1 MNGPKPDSPRSR
13 SKRIAPPPVVGSVV
27 LPRAGRPGPPP
38 KWPLETRQ
46 PTPAQLA
53 KWKRLWATPQAL
65 MWERGYAPLDV
76 VARYVITAI
85 RADRDGE
92 AVDQTAAARLESA
105 LGLNPQGMAALRWS
119 VEAPEADAE
128 VTPILSI
135 ARPVRRYVPE
145 D

>member
-1 MNGPKPDSPRSR
+1 
-13 SKRIAPPPVVGSVV
+13 
-27 LPRAGRPGPPP
+27 
-38 KWPLETRQ
+38 
-46 PTPAQLA
+46 
-53 KWKRLWATPQAL
+53 